1 MHFAVKR
8 SVGILSSVTS
18 SPRAESVFILVA
30 VVLEL
35 IPPTG
40 MNTQAARASHR
51 VTTGLC
57 GTTVMKEQGGVCES
71 TLGQDDL

>member
-40 MNTQAARASHR
+40 MNTGSESITQGHHRALWDNSDEG
-51 VTTGLC
+51 TGWR
-57 GTTVMKEQGGVCES
+57 M
-71 TLGQDDL
+71 